1 MFGSMAR
8 GRRRNKDDGEKP
20 FWISY
25 ADLMTAMMVLF
36 LSAMAVTIAAV
47 TRVVEGPAE
56 IRAREIQSVCEQLGR
71 DLSGVSEIQINCAD
85 QRISFPTV
93 GTFGFNSYRLPAE
106 ADGALAQLVPAVLNA
121 ADGELGKKWL
131 KQVVVEGYTD
141 TKGGYLYN
149 LHLSLQRS
157 EWVLCL
163 LMDPSKNKSLALSD
177 EQLSRVR
184 KLFLAGGVSFNNQR
198 TTADE
203 SRRVELRIQFYG
215 VDEPHSAHLDTGSD
229 FMAGADRCQL

>member
-1 MFGSMAR
+1 MLGEMSR
-8 GRRRNKDDGEKP
+8 KRRRGKEDGERP

-36 LSAMAVTIAAV
+36 LTAMAVTIAAV

-56 IRAREIQSVCEQLGR
+56 IRAREVQLVCEQLER
-71 DLSGVSEIQINCAD
+71 DLADVRDIQINCAD

-93 GTFGFNSYRLPAE
+93 GTFAFNSYQLPEGAE
-106 ADGALAQLVPAVLNA
+106 PALASLVPAVLDA

-131 KQVVVEGYTD
+131 KQIVVEGYTD
-141 TKGGYLYN
+141 TVGGYLYN
-149 LHLSLQRS
+149 LHLSMRRS

-163 LMDPSKNKSLALSD
+163 LMDPNKNSSLSLSR
-177 EQLSRVR
+177 EQLERVR
-184 KLFLAGGVSFNNQR
+184 RLFLAGGVSFNNQR
-198 TTADE
+198 DTADA

-215 VDEPHSAHLDTGSD
+215 LGEQRNDAVLPSVDAPAS
-229 FMAGADRCQL
+229 ADRCQL

>member
-1 MFGSMAR
+1 MLGAMGR
-8 GRRRNKDDGEKP
+8 GRKRSKEEGERP

-36 LSAMAVTIAAV
+36 LTAMAVTIAAV

-56 IRAREIQSVCEQLGR
+56 VRAREVQLVCAQLQEN
-71 DLSGVSEIQINCAD
+71 LAGVPDVEVNCAD
-85 QRISFPTV
+85 QRISFPRV
-93 GTFGFNSYRLPAE
+93 GTFAFNSYRLP
-106 ADGALAQLVPAVLNA
+106 DGADQALASLVPAVLDA

-141 TKGGYLYN
+141 TVGGYLYN

-163 LMDPSKNKSLALSD
+163 LMDPGKNESLALTPA
-177 EQLSRVR
+177 QLERVR
-184 KLFLAGGVSFNNQR
+184 RLFLAGGVSFNNQR

-215 VDEPHSAHLDTGSD
+215 LGEANHAAPQVTNAATAVS
-229 FMAGADRCQL
+229 DRCQL

>member
-1 MFGSMAR
+1 MLGAMVR
-8 GRRRNKDDGEKP
+8 PRRRGKDEGEKP

-56 IRAREIQSVCEQLGR
+56 ARAREITAVCEGLERELGDVPDIR
-71 DLSGVSEIQINCAD
+71 INCAD
-85 QRISFPTV
+85 QRISFGDV
-93 GTFGFNSYRLPAE
+93 GRFAVNSYRLPVE
-106 ADGALAQLVPAVLNA
+106 ADAALARLVPAVLDA
-121 ADGELGKKWL
+121 ADGELGRRWL

-141 TKGGYLYN
+141 TVGGYLYN

-163 LMDPSKNKSLALSD
+163 LMDPAKNA
-177 EQLSRVR
+177 QLELTPAQLERVR
-184 KLFLAGGVSFNNQR
+184 RLFLAGGVSFNNQR
-198 TTADE
+198 QTADE

-215 VDEPHSAHLDTGSD
+215 LGEEHASTGG
-229 FMAGADRCQL
+229 GADAQVPEGDRCQL

>member
-1 MFGSMAR
+1 MVET
-8 GRRRNKDDGEKP
+8 GRRG
-20 FWISY
+20 
-25 ADLMTAMMVLF
+25 
-36 LSAMAVTIAAV
+36 
-47 TRVVEGPAE
+47 
-56 IRAREIQSVCEQLGR
+56 
-71 DLSGVSEIQINCAD
+71 
-85 QRISFPTV
+85 
-93 GTFGFNSYRLPAE
+93 
-106 ADGALAQLVPAVLNA
+106 
-121 ADGELGKKWL
+121 
-131 KQVVVEGYTD
+131 GYTD